1 MPIRFILLAFDGIR
15 RRDELLQTEER
26 KVLCK
31 ELGKIAPFRIIAGQ
45 QDGLAPKDIGVIF
58 DIGVYLLLNIRILGV
73 ELIALR
79 HLRCT

>member
-1 MPIRFILLAFDGIR
+1 MSFISLWR
-15 RRDELLQTEER
+15 LQL

-31 ELGKIAPFRIIAGQ
+31 ELGEVAPLGIIAGQ
-45 QDGLAPKDIGVIF
+45 QNSLASKDIGVIF